1 MSENAVAERNDT
13 SVVTYEANGEQIK
26 LSPSMIKKYLVSGN
40 GRITDQEAVMFM
52 TLCKYQ
58 GLNPFIRDAY
68 CIKYSDREPATMVV
82 GKDVYTKRAE
92 RNPKYKG
99 MENGII
105 VVNKDGQMEERKGSF
120 YMKGEEIVGG
130 WAKIYIDGREVP
142 QYDSVAFDEY
152 AGRKKDGSLN
162 TNWKNKPGTM
172 IEKVAIMHALRNA
185 FPNDF
190 QGLYVAEEMG
200 LESIPEEKHIDV
212 KELKEA
218 VAEEVEENANKE
230 EFVVDAE
237 PVEVVEN
244 EVENC

>member
-40 GRITDQEAVMFM
+40 GRITDQEAVMFLS
-52 TLCKYQ
+52 LCRYQ
-58 GLNPFIRDAY
+58 HLNPFEGDAY
-68 CIKYSDREPATMVV
+68 CIKYSDRDPATMVV
-82 GKDVYTKRAE
+82 GKGVYTKRAE
-92 RNPKYKG
+92 RNPNYAG

-105 VVNKDGQMEERKGSF
+105 VVNRDGQMEERKGSF

-130 WAKIYIDGREVP
+130 WAKIYIKGRAVP
-142 QYDSVAFDEY
+142 QYDSVAFEEY

-200 LESIPEEKHIDV
+200 IDKIPEEKHIDV
-212 KELKEA
+212 KELKEV

>member
-1 MSENAVAERNDT
+1 MSENAVAEKST
-13 SVVTYEANGEQIK
+13 GIVTYEANGEQIK
-26 LSPSMIKKYLVSGN
+26 LSPSMIKNYLVSGN

-52 TLCKYQ
+52 SLCKYQ

-105 VVNKDGQMEERKGSF
+105 VVNKQGQMEERKGSF

-130 WAKIYIDGREVP
+130 WARIYIEGREVP

-162 TNWKNKPGTM
+162 TNWRNKPGTM

-190 QGLYVAEEMG
+190 QGLYVAEE
-200 LESIPEEKHIDV
+200 
-212 KELKEA
+212 
-218 VAEEVEENANKE
+218 VEENANKE

>member
-1 MSENAVAERNDT
+1 MSENAVVEKKDT
-13 SVVTYEANGEQIK
+13 GVVTYEANGEQVK

-40 GRITDQEAVMFM
+40 GKITDQEAVMYL
-52 TLCKYQ
+52 TLCMRKH
-58 GLNPFIRDAY
+58 LDPFAGDSY
-68 CIKYSDREPATMVV
+68 CIKYSDREPATMVI

-92 RNPKYKG
+92 RNPNYAG

-105 VVNKDGQMEERKGSF
+105 VINQQGQMEERKGSF
-120 YMKGEEIVGG
+120 WVKGEQIVGG
-130 WAKIYIDGREVP
+130 WAKIYIKGRAVP

-152 AGRKKDGSLN
+152 AGRRKDGSLN
-162 TNWKNKPGTM
+162 TNWKNRPGTM

-200 LESIPEEKHIDV
+200 IDNIPEEKHIDV
-212 KELKEA
+212 KELKEV

-237 PVEVVEN
+237 PVEVVED